1 MSSRKSS
8 ARSRSAAPDPALPP
22 LVIDDAA
29 SERWDESA
37 ELLVVGFGGAGACA
51 AIQARELGLDVL
63 VIDRFH
69 GGGATAIS
77 GGVFYS
83 GGGTHI
89 QREAG
94 VDDSVDEMV
103 KYLSME
109 TQGVVSDELLRE
121 FCEGSADTLRW
132 LERYGVPFEASLC
145 PFKTSYP
152 LDKYYLYYSGNEGLA
167 PFKEKAKPA
176 PRGHRAKGKGLPGA
190 SFYDPLRDSALRLG
204 ARTMTETRVTRL
216 ITDRDGAVVGVEAQ
230 RLEGTWAR
238 VHQELHKRGIQIVP
252 YNPGLANKLREQCF
266 EIEKTRSKTIRLR
279 GTKGVVLAAG
289 GFVYNRAM
297 IDEHAP
303 AYRKGMPLGT
313 PADNGSGILLGQSVG
328 GDIDRM
334 GRVSAWRFI
343 NPPMA
348 FAHGMIVN
356 KQGERYINEMRYGA
370 AIGEAMVDQNEG
382 TALLII
388 DQHLKDLA
396 REQSRP
402 GEAQWFQRAPALLN
416 LWFNSRRGETI
427 EDLAR
432 LIKVPPDALRATL
445 DAYNQV
451 AESQQSDE
459 FGKTPDTMRAMRR
472 GPYYAIDC
480 SIYSKRFPCPTL
492 TLGGLV
498 VDEQS
503 GLVKREDGSTVKG
516 LYAAGRT
523 AVGICSRQYV
533 SGLSIADCVFSG
545 RRAARHAAG

>member
-1 MSSRKSS
+1 MSSAKTS
-8 ARSRSAAPDPALPP
+8 ARSRTNAPDPAQPP
-22 LVIDDAA
+22 LVLDDPA
-29 SERWDESA
+29 SERWDDTA
-37 ELLVVGFGGAGACA
+37 DLLVVGFGGAGVCA
-51 AIQARELGLDVL
+51 ALEGRERGLDVL
-63 VIDRFH
+63 VVDRFH

-94 VDDSVDEMV
+94 VEDSVDEMV
-103 KYLSME
+103 KYLAME
-109 TQGVVSDELLRE
+109 TQGVVSDQLLRE

-152 LDKYYLYYSGNEGLA
+152 LDKYYLYYSGNEGLY
-167 PFKEKAKPA
+167 PFKDKAKPA

-190 SFYDPLRDSALRLG
+190 SFYAPLRESALRLG
-204 ARTMTETRVTRL
+204 TRVMTETRVTRL
-216 ITDRDGAVVGVEAQ
+216 LADRDGAIVGVEAQ
-230 RLEGTWAR
+230 RIEGPWAR
-238 VHQELHKRGIQIVP
+238 LHQEMAARAIQIVP
-252 YNPGLANKLREQCF
+252 YNPGLATKLREQCF
-266 EIEKTRSKTIRLR
+266 QLEKTRSKTIRLR
-279 GTKGVVLAAG
+279 AKKGVVLAAG
-289 GFVYNRAM
+289 GFVYNREM
-297 IDEHAP
+297 IEQHAP
-303 AYRKGMPLGT
+303 GYRKGMPLGT

-328 GDIDRM
+328 GGIDRM

-348 FAHGMIVN
+348 FAHGFIVN
-356 KQGERYINEMRYGA
+356 KQGQRYINEMRYGA

-416 LWFNSRRGETI
+416 LWFNAKKGNTI
-427 EDLAR
+427 EELAAA
-432 LIKVPPDALRATL
+432 IKVPPEALRATL
-445 DAYNQV
+445 ASYNQN
-451 AESQQSDE
+451 ADGKQTDE
-459 FGKTPDTMRAMRR
+459 FGKTPDTMRAMHR

-480 SIYSKRFPCPTL
+480 SVYSKRFPCPTL
-492 TLGGLV
+492 TLGGLTV
-498 VDEQS
+498 EEQS

-516 LYAAGRT
+516 LYAAGRS

-545 RRAARHAAG
+545 RRAARHAAA